1 MQELDQIKYSNPR
14 ITFEFLT
21 PSPRHRGG
29 LGWGKNLRLLQGLL
43 YNRCNCERYQ
53 NIRQAKGNSMTVK
66 FILSEYVDKAM
77 AEAMYDK
84 LENDSF
90 VGKIPVCKGVI
101 AFGSTLK
108 ECQNELRSTLEDW
121 ILLGLKLRHR
131 MPIIDNIDLNQEP
144 SLEPLD
150 TL

>member
-1 MQELDQIKYSNPR
+1 MPELDKNKYNGS
-14 ITFEFLT
+14 
-21 PSPRHRGG
+21 
-29 LGWGKNLRLLQGLL
+29 
-43 YNRCNCERYQ
+43 NCEGDS

-84 LENDSF
+84 LEDHSF

-108 ECQNELRSTLEDW
+108 ECENELRSTLEDW

-131 MPIIDNIDLNQEP
+131 MPVIDNIDLNQKP